1 MSSGASVGVKRRL
14 LVTKRRFSNTQHVQP
29 CSDCPWRRDALP
41 SWLGALSV
49 EDWIQAAH
57 GEARI
62 DCHVRQ
68 LSKRDFRVAQGP
80 AARGR
85 SLECAGAAIYRA
97 NVCKTLR
104 DPSRF
109 KLPPDRAAV
118 FATPA
123 EFRAYHGPGPDP
135 EDV

>member
-14 LVTKRRFSNTQHVQP
+14 LVTKRRFSNAQHVQP

-57 GEARI
+57 GESRI
-62 DCHVRQ
+62 DCHVH
-68 LSKRDFRVAQGP
+68 KGP
-80 AARGR
+80 
-85 SLECAGAAIYRA
+85 ECAGAAIYRA

-104 DPSRF
+104 DPSRL
-109 KLPPDRAAV
+109 KLPPDRARV

-123 EFRAYHGPGPDP
+123 EFRAYHGPDP
-135 EDV
+135 EEDA